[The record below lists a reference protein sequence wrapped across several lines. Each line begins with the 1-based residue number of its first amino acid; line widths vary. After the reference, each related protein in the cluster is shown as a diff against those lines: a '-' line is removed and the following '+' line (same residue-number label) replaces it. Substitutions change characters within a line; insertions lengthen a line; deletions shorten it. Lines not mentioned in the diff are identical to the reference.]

1 MSRNAETNIQN
12 SIIIAIGGRADAMA
26 WRNQSG
32 CFRAMDNPDRIIQ
45 VGQLGSPD
53 VLSVVAVTI
62 TPEMVGQTIGVA
74 VGIEVKTD
82 KGKQSEQQKKWQ
94 RAFEKKGG
102 IYLLARSQEQAE
114 SAVQGLSSIICNRS
128 CEVDS

>member
-1 MSRNAETNIQN
+1 
-12 SIIIAIGGRADAMA
+12 MA

-32 CFRAMDNPDRIIQ
+32 CFRAMDNPNRIIQ

-62 TPEMVGQTIGVA
+62 TPEMVGKTIGVA

-102 IYLLARSQEQAE
+102 IYLLARTQEQAQE
-114 SAVQGLSSIICNRS
+114 SVQGLSAIICNKS
-128 CEVDS
+128 CEASS